1 MLKIGDFS
9 RLSQVSIETLR
20 HYDAIGLLKPAEV
33 DKFTGYR
40 YYAFHQ
46 LGRLNRILALKDLG
60 FALEQIALALEGE
73 LSAEQLRG
81 MLKLKRAE
89 IEQRIDAEQGR
100 LARVE
105 ARLRQIEL
113 ENNMPNH
120 EVVIKKVESLRVAAL
135 RAVIPAYKDQAPL
148 WGELYQT
155 LGPHHTQFAGPCITV
170 YHDEGYKERDVD
182 VEACQPM
189 RGAVPVAGRVTARE
203 LPGATM
209 ASVIHA
215 GPYATIGEAYNA
227 VNRWI
232 DTNGYR
238 IVGPAREVNLQ
249 PPAQAGIQDDANTVT
264 EIQFPV
270 EKA

>member
-20 HYDAIGLLKPAEV
+20 HYDALGLLKPAEV

-40 YYAFHQ
+40 YYAYAQ

-60 FALEQIALALEGE
+60 FSLEQIAPVLEGE

-89 IEQRIDAEQGR
+89 IEQRIDAEQDR
-100 LARVE
+100 LTRIE

-113 ENNMPNH
+113 ETKMPNY
-120 EVVIKKVESLRVAAL
+120 EVVIKKVESMRVAAV
-135 RAVIPAYKDQAPL
+135 RAIIPAYKDQAPL
-148 WGELYQT
+148 WSELYQT
-155 LGPHHTQFAGPCITV
+155 LGQHAAQFAGPCITV
-170 YHDEGYKERDVD
+170 YHDEDYKERDVD

-203 LPGATM
+203 LAGATM
-209 ASVIHA
+209 ASVIHH
-215 GPYATIGEAYNA
+215 GPYLTIHEAYNA
-227 VNRWI
+227 LNRWI
-232 DTNGYR
+232 DANGYQ
-238 IVGPAREVNLQ
+238 IVGSAREVNLQ
-249 PPAQAGIQDDANTVT
+249 PPAEAGLQTDPNCVT

>member
-89 IEQRIDAEQGR
+89 IEQRIDVEQGR

-113 ENNMPNH
+113 ETKMPNH
-120 EVVIKKVESLRVAAL
+120 EVVIKKVESLNVAAI
-135 RAVIPAYKDQAPL
+135 RAIVPTYKDQAPL
-148 WGELYQT
+148 WGELYGT
-155 LGPHHTQFAGPCITV
+155 LGPYHTQFAGPCITL
-170 YHDEGYKERDVD
+170 YYDESYKERDVD
-182 VEACQPM
+182 LEVAQPM
-189 RGAVPVAGRVTARE
+189 RGTVPLAGRVTARE
-203 LPGATM
+203 LPGATV
-209 ASVIHA
+209 ASVIHH
-215 GPYATIGEAYNA
+215 GPFLTINEAYNA
-227 VNRWI
+227 LTRWVEA
-232 DTNGYR
+232 NGYQM
-238 IVGPAREVNLQ
+238 VGPVREVNLQ

>member
-40 YYAFHQ
+40 YYAYAQ

-60 FALEQIALALEGE
+60 FSLEQIAPVLEGE

-89 IEQRIDAEQGR
+89 IEQRIDAEQDR
-100 LARVE
+100 LTRIE

-113 ENNMPNH
+113 ENTMPNY
-120 EVVIKKVESLRVAAL
+120 EVILKPVPTQPVAYV
-135 RAVIPAYKDQAPL
+135 RRIIPVYNQVGPL
-148 WGELYQT
+148 FGELLEYLGQHNAAQT
-155 LGPHHTQFAGPCITV
+155 LCLAIW
-170 YHDEGYKERDVD
+170 HDEGYRERDVD
-182 VEACQPM
+182 AEA
-189 RGAVPVAGRVTARE
+189 AGVLRAPIPEANGVKVRE
-203 LPGATM
+203 LPGGQM
-209 ASVIHA
+209 ASVVHNGA
-215 GPYATIGEAYNA
+215 YSRLQNAYNA
-227 VNRWI
+227 AHAWI
-232 DTNGYR
+232 EANGYR
-238 IVGPAREVNLQ
+238 IAGPSRELYHYVTS
-249 PPAQAGIQDDANTVT
+249 PVRQDDESYVT
-264 EIQFPV
+264 EIQIPV

>member
-9 RLSQVSIETLR
+9 RLSRVSIETLR

-60 FALEQIALALEGE
+60 LSLEQIAPVLEGE

-89 IEQRIDAEQGR
+89 IEQRIGAEQER

-113 ENNMPNH
+113 ETQMPNH

-135 RAVIPAYKDQAPL
+135 RAVIPAYKDQGPL

-155 LGPHHTQFAGPCITV
+155 LGPHHAQFAGPCITV
-170 YHDEGYKERDVD
+170 YYDEGYKESDVD

-189 RGAVPVAGRVTARE
+189 RGAVPVAGRVTAHE

-209 ASVIHA
+209 ASVIHT

-227 VNRWI
+227 LNRWV
-232 DTNGYR
+232 DANGYR
-238 IVGPAREVNLQ
+238 IVGPVREVNLQ
-249 PPAQAGIQDDANTVT
+249 PPAEAGLQTDPNTVT